1 MLGSL
6 LNIKKKLN
14 DNQLANVFLNGI
26 LDLVD
31 SSFAEIADLINED
44 AVFVQAPKIDRNDN
58 TEFTMIILVAN
69 ISSLENTFESVQAV
83 RIEQLIFEKLG
94 VMMQVTASEAEAV
107 VRDYQKFMAR
117 VNAPS
122 KNVLYSISKA
132 IFHKYSLNQFQDEYF
147 RRLQS
152 PNPIFIKRMDKI
164 VEGFL
169 WDWDA
174 FFEKYKLEE

>member
-44 AVFVQAPKIDRNDN
+44 AVFVQAPNIDRNDN

-69 ISSLENTFESVQAV
+69 ISKIYYIDWYPDNCAKTAYAFLLSL
-83 RIEQLIFEKLG
+83 
-94 VMMQVTASEAEAV
+94 
-107 VRDYQKFMAR
+107 
-117 VNAPS
+117 
-122 KNVLYSISKA
+122 
-132 IFHKYSLNQFQDEYF
+132 
-147 RRLQS
+147 
-152 PNPIFIKRMDKI
+152 
-164 VEGFL
+164 
-169 WDWDA
+169 
-174 FFEKYKLEE
+174 